1 MFQTLRDEYLIR
13 LEKARV
19 EIDRRVSHL
28 QAQKLGQTKSLASL
42 GREKQGL
49 RNKAADLSEKYED
62 IKDNGDRITQRWD
75 NILTFKKTTYTT
87 MKNHFRIELV
97 LQKIQR
103 LNPVDTDAELRMQ
116 RSLSDIERKLKDLK
130 NGLEQVRQKEKYQL
144 RQISA
149 VKKMNDYKNKN
160 AGLSSTEEM
169 GENQLV
175 SIKEVLE
182 QDSRDIA
189 DMIKKINFAK
199 KDMTV

>member
-1 MFQTLRDEYLIR
+1 
-13 LEKARV
+13 
-19 EIDRRVSHL
+19 
-28 QAQKLGQTKSLASL
+28 
-42 GREKQGL
+42 
-49 RNKAADLSEKYED
+49 
-62 IKDNGDRITQRWD
+62 
-75 NILTFKKTTYTT
+75 

>member
-1 MFQTLRDEYLIR
+1 M
-13 LEKARV
+13 
-19 EIDRRVSHL
+19 
-28 QAQKLGQTKSLASL
+28 
-42 GREKQGL
+42 
-49 RNKAADLSEKYED
+49 
-62 IKDNGDRITQRWD
+62 
-75 NILTFKKTTYTT
+75 TFKKTTYTT